1 MVRQDYTKP
10 RLQVFRLSGGYFT
23 IPAKY
28 VSKDCGDSVEITV
41 TISKNKK

>member
-23 IPAKY
+23 SIISEIEDEIGI
-28 VSKDCGDSVEITV
+28 VSDLD
-41 TISKNKK
+41 KNFPSEKE